1 MGIISLNF
9 TLGNDH
15 PKNFSDAI
23 NLFAGP
29 AMAGTRRKSQSLIS
43 PWNFL
48 VIDSKD
54 QIASNLVFYRSF
66 FESVN
71 VPRMIL
77 IVDDSQGDVLEHV
90 QLPALFEQHQQRIR
104 IILMS
109 SLTGCVWDVRSVQ
122 PDGICSWSDIDTGSS
137 NLSAIADS
145 LTIPEVFEAV
155 FNVTEGRGADVW
167 SIGTKQVWFG
177 TIDHQALADAFQDV
191 GSELLGDDARVAILR
206 RLSPWI
212 DDIGVELLG
221 NQYEDDILEQG
232 GTARKWFTDISSRA
246 KQAHS
251 AFGMGGWRLGIL
263 DRIAGF
269 PSRQVSALDRV
280 SGALLN
286 CEEQVRSLMVT
297 IDASDG
303 FQKGEINRFRADGI
317 QLNRQDDSRIETY
330 RGSDIK
336 VLEAAL
342 FNMDASLDEGYSLA
356 TVRSELEELIQL
368 IAPRTI
374 EEILNGKKAEGIR
387 SGVEASLG
395 FEDVSLKEL
404 QATVSNSARGGPKNP
419 LVYFGRWVARLLQNM
434 TFRVVGSLLYLWLL
448 LVFLFETLELA
459 DTIPSLVPTPS
470 SARATGRLIMT
481 VLLIAL
487 SLLSFLFGV
496 CITYAAMSIQKWGRA
511 SGLIRVDEAVE
522 INLSFFKRIALNDWV
537 LWAFR
542 DQAARYLRALDK
554 SLENLG
560 TVVRETFIDV
570 GQTVGAEPQ
579 AVLPNPLVRKTGGE
593 LASAAW
599 FLQMNEIKKMLK
611 TEVISLVRHHY
622 RIGTPEFR
630 TERCDQIA
638 IDLANDLRQPLSEY
652 VSRLQHDGV
661 LHLDND
667 MTINEKEIREKLA
680 AKYWGDFE
688 ELRTSLTQVV
698 EIEPLDPLVQFIRS
712 EDIMRIDRGNDRT
725 VVVPFSPEPSRRLVG
740 DSERGSSEITFTQST
755 ELAGVIRLTP
765 FRNEQFSYV
774 ATDSEG

>member
-1 MGIISLNF
+1 MEIISLNF

-15 PKNFSDAI
+15 PKNLSDAI

-29 AMAGTRRKSQSLIS
+29 VMTGTRRKSQSLIS

-77 IVDDSQGDVLEHV
+77 IIDDSQGDVLEHV

-122 PDGICSWSDIDTGSS
+122 PDGICSWSDVATGSS

-167 SIGTKQVWFG
+167 SVGTKQVWFG

-232 GTARKWFTDISSRA
+232 GPARKWFTDISSCA
-246 KQAHS
+246 KQANS
-251 AFGMGGWRLGIL
+251 AFGMGGWRQGIL
-263 DRIAGF
+263 DRIASF
-269 PSRQVSALDRV
+269 PSRQVRALDRV

-317 QLNRQDDSRIETY
+317 QLNRRDESRIEKY
-330 RGSDIK
+330 QGSDIK
-336 VLEAAL
+336 VMETAL
-342 FNMDASLDEGYSLA
+342 LKMDASLDEGYSLA

-374 EEILNGKKAEGIR
+374 EEILNGKKDEGIR
-387 SGVEASLG
+387 SGEEASLG

-404 QATVSNSARGGPKNP
+404 QATVSNSTRGAPKNP
-419 LVYFGRWVARLLQNM
+419 LVYLGRWVARLLQNM

-448 LVFLFETLELA
+448 LVFLFETLELT

-470 SARATGRLIMT
+470 SVRATGRLIMT

-487 SLLSFLFGV
+487 SLLLFLFGV
-496 CITYAAMSIQKWGRA
+496 CITYAAMSIQKWGRG
-511 SGLIRVDEAVE
+511 SGLIRVDGAVE
-522 INLSFFKRIALNDWV
+522 KNLNFFKRIALNEWV

-542 DQAARYLRALDK
+542 DQAARYLRALDQ
-554 SLENLG
+554 SIENLG
-560 TVVRETFIDV
+560 TVVREIFVDV
-570 GQTVGAEPQ
+570 GRTVGAEPQ
-579 AVLPNPLVRKTGGE
+579 GVLPNPLVRKTGGE

-638 IDLANDLRQPLSEY
+638 IDLANDLRQPLLEY
-652 VSRLQHDGV
+652 VSRLQRDGV

-698 EIEPLDPLVQFIRS
+698 EIEPLDPIVQFIRP

-774 ATDSEG
+774 ATDSEE